1 MQFTSMLSTFA
12 TRCPRI
18 GALSVAAFVA
28 LTIVVGTGAS
38 PLPGA
43 VHEARVAARAP
54 APHKS
59 NGMTKKAELLHVV
72 KKQKQVQSESL
83 VDEMN
88 RQEKIAEAQAEAE
101 AASEAQVEV
110 EMQEEE
116 AKAAKEE
123 MEVTTVEKQQQQQ
136 QQQQHVVKAPESEGE
151 KASKAE
157 SKTEEPSKDEDAE
170 KAPESEGEKA
180 SKAESK
186 TEEPSKD
193 EDAEKDGEEVENDS
207 DGESEAEAEE
217 EAEEDKNSRNQRKG
231 ANDSDSEQSNPLPP
245 TTPPPMPFAYMYE
258 HPGDI
263 AHDVEL
269 RNDPDLIPEGAKTN
283 IDVPENEQH
292 EVESIFLENPSL
304 FSHCVLVRDF
314 VEPLRVG
321 SALMD
326 RSSEQGA
333 KSHFLAPEGEK
344 KAKRK
349 FPDELLHLEG
359 AIVDRA
365 DFEDNA
371 ELQVTMFGWL
381 SSIAGEVR
389 IIPSGALTKWS
400 SKKKVPIA
408 GYLCVGDGGPVLH
421 TLPTPCLATT
431 LNAEG
436 QPQGPPDSEETT
448 GNSEAPAAAAPIPVE
463 KPRKGKT
470 ETKRSESVNPEMLQ
484 QPAAGAPVS
493 AMASSPIAA
502 PAAAPDEGTYDVWVG
517 KAMLKFSS
525 AAKGQAFCHLL
536 AEKIANDLGDNVWDT
551 EKIEKMNTLRD
562 PTLESFVQL
571 SRQPSP
577 AWTLGT
583 KKLLVAVMDWKHG
596 DYSRAPM
603 SSQTKSPRHYKNRV
617 FPRVKDAFKQMSF
630 GKFDIEV
637 TVIPEVVRYARK
649 RSRYAIGGYPFPS
662 LYNAAKDSLEGNV
675 QFSSEYS
682 FDNYDLVYVIAPQ
695 QAPTGTKGVAW
706 VGAKG
711 AMCNGCEELTE
722 DFQVMVAVHELGHNL
737 GLFHAGSKSLEY
749 GNVFDWMGN
758 YPGVQGLSYGVGYK
772 LALGWLPQETVA
784 RVTDDDLDSL
794 NDEYIIKPFDAERA
808 PQEGEL
814 VGLRVSLRN
823 SPRDLFVS
831 YRRSAGEEAGVYL
844 TLQEKD
850 KPNSE
855 LVDAACHSP
864 SQRDARLRPGWT
876 YLDQSQKVVIYLAS
890 VDDGAARVRAYRAPT
905 SSRKISA
912 IRGRP
917 TFTDGSWKCPRTC
930 QDSDLLVSMFGGCAS
945 LKQEGYCR
953 GGSITMGGKK
963 LSVAEELCPES
974 CGKCRDV
981 VSGDSLLNGG
991 CADRN
996 IKIGNRSCYRA
1007 SREGLCN
1014 AMTSLGNVGN
1024 DLCPSSCGTCPPK
1037 PLTGQA
1043 SHSFRDPTP
1052 ARMHGVAQAE
1062 EQAPSAEDGPEEKEK
1077 EGKEAAEDEAAE
1089 EKDEKAKEQEETDKA
1104 NDQGS
1109 SPSPSG
1115 DTTSKDALC
1124 TDDPVWS
1131 DSDGDNCAVYAKAIA
1146 KGKMAREEACGYND
1160 GAAKPYCRKTCHAC
1174 EIDSSTCQDKVCV
1187 TKWHAESDRCFACS
1201 DYSSMCGLPF
1211 FAADCPR
1218 TCGSCRS
1225 STPVTAPPIP
1235 TTPLPP
1241 TTVTTSTTTRVAMT
1255 TQPICKDNQ
1264 CVTSWQKTFG
1274 ECFKC
1279 EDYAAQY
1286 CGNSEPFRLSCPK
1299 SCMMCAPEHMQVCED
1314 NFMPHTCKRYQE
1326 YGWCTQ
1332 YAHISDNCK
1341 ATCGVCAAEE
1351 LLSGSL
1357 RRKTQ
1362 SGSASMRPC
1371 VELLIVLVAVVVAA
1385 AIPSV

>member
-1 MQFTSMLSTFA
+1 MQFASMSSTAA

-18 GALSVAAFVA
+18 GALSVAALLA
-28 LTIVVGTGAS
+28 LTIVMGTEAS
-38 PLPGA
+38 PLRA
-43 VHEARVAARAP
+43 AAREAKVPASVP

-59 NGMTKKAELLHVV
+59 NGMTKKAGLLHVV
-72 KKQKQVQSESL
+72 KQQKQVKSESL

-101 AASEAQVEV
+101 AESEAQVEV

-123 MEVTTVEKQQQQQ
+123 MEVTAVEKQQL
-136 QQQQHVVKAPESEGE
+136 HVVKEDPPESQGE
-151 KASKAE
+151 KASEEEPKTEEPSKDEEVEKGEKASDEE
-157 SKTEEPSKDEDAE
+157 SKTEEPSKD
-170 KAPESEGEKA
+170 GE
-180 SKAESK
+180 E
-186 TEEPSKD
+186 
-193 EDAEKDGEEVENDS
+193 AEKDGE
-207 DGESEAEAEE
+207 GEAEAEAEGE
-217 EAEEDKNSRNQRKG
+217 EEKEPRSPRQG
-231 ANDSDSEQSNPLPP
+231 ASDADDEKSEPPPP

-258 HPGDI
+258 HPGEI

-292 EVESIFLENPSL
+292 EVESIFMEDPSL

-321 SALMD
+321 SALME
-326 RSSEQGA
+326 RSSSQHDG
-333 KSHFLAPEGEK
+333 KSQFMAPEGEK

-359 AIVDRA
+359 AIVDKA
-365 DFEDNA
+365 DNEDNA

-389 IIPSGALTKWS
+389 IIPNGALTKWS

-408 GYLCVGDGGPVLH
+408 GYLCVGEGGPVLH
-421 TLPTPCLATT
+421 TLPTPCLPTT
-431 LNAEG
+431 LNSDG
-436 QPQGPPDSEETT
+436 QPQGPPEEAEETT
-448 GNSEAPAAAAPIPVE
+448 EDSAAPSPAAPVPAE
-463 KPRKGKT
+463 KPRENKT
-470 ETKRSESVNPEMLQ
+470 ETKRVESVNPEMLQ
-484 QPAAGAPVS
+484 QPTAGAPV
-493 AMASSPIAA
+493 AAVASS
-502 PAAAPDEGTYDVWVG
+502 PAAAPGVAADEGATYDVWVG

-525 AAKGQAFCHLL
+525 AAKGQAFCHRL

-551 EKIEKMNTLRD
+551 EKIEKMTSLKD
-562 PTLESFVQL
+562 PTLDSFVQL
-571 SRQPSP
+571 SRQPSA

-583 KKLLVAVMDWKHG
+583 KKLLVAVMDWEHG

-603 SSQTKSPRHYKNRV
+603 SKQTKSPNHYKKRI
-617 FPRVKDAFKQMSF
+617 FPRVKDAFKQMSY

-637 TVIPEVVRYARK
+637 TVIPDVVRYARK
-649 RSRYAIGGYPFPS
+649 RSRYAVGGYPFPS

-675 QFSSEYS
+675 QFSSEYN
-682 FDNYDLVYVIAPQ
+682 FDDYDLVYVIAPQ
-695 QAPTGTKGVAW
+695 SAPTGTKGVAW

-772 LALGWLPQETVA
+772 LALGWLPQATVA
-784 RVTDDDLDSL
+784 RVTEDELDSL
-794 NDEYIIKPFDAERA
+794 NDEYIIKPFDMARE

-814 VGLRVSLRN
+814 VGLRITLRD

-855 LVDAACHSP
+855 LVDAACHSV

-890 VDDGAARVRAYRAPT
+890 VDSGAARVRAYRAPT
-905 SSRKISA
+905 SSRKLSA

-963 LSVAEELCPES
+963 MTVAEDLCPES

-996 IKIGNRSCYRA
+996 IKIGRRSCYQA

-1024 DLCPSSCGTCPPK
+1024 DLCPNSCGTCPPK
-1037 PLTGQA
+1037 PLTGAA

-1062 EQAPSAEDGPEEKEK
+1062 ERSPAAEDGPEEKQ
-1077 EGKEAAEDEAAE
+1077 KEAKEEAEDAAAE
-1089 EKDEKAKEQEETDKA
+1089 EKEEEAKEQEETDKA

-1109 SPSPSG
+1109 TPSPPG
-1115 DTTSKDALC
+1115 DSASKDATC

-1131 DSDGDNCAVYAKAIA
+1131 DSDGDSCAVYAKAIA
-1146 KGKMAREEACGYND
+1146 KKTMDRKEACGYND
-1160 GAAKPYCRKTCHAC
+1160 GAAKPYCRKTCQKC

-1187 TKWHAESDRCFACS
+1187 TKWHAESGRCFACS
-1201 DYSSMCGLPF
+1201 DYSAMCGLPF

-1225 STPVTAPPIP
+1225 STPVTTPPLP

-1241 TTVTTSTTTRVAMT
+1241 TTRTTTT
-1255 TQPICKDNQ
+1255 TTTIAPTRQPVCKDSQ
-1264 CVTSWQKTFG
+1264 CVTAWQKTFG
-1274 ECFKC
+1274 ECYKC
-1279 EDYAAQY
+1279 EDYAAEY
-1286 CGNSEPFRLSCPK
+1286 CGNTEHFRASCPM
-1299 SCMMCAPEHMQVCED
+1299 SCKMCAPQQSLQVCED

-1326 YGWCTQ
+1326 FGWCTL

-1351 LLSGSL
+1351 MLSASL

-1362 SGSASMRPC
+1362 SGSAAVRPGAM
-1371 VELLIVLVAVVVAA
+1371 LLFVFAAAVVASA
-1385 AIPSV
+1385 FPSVGGLV